1 MRLDLKLP
9 LETHDV
15 DMRDAFFDQV
25 NKLAESDPNVLLLTD
40 DQGAFSLGWL
50 RENLPQQYFNVGVAE
65 QNLISVS
72 AGLALGGK
80 IPFAYGIATFMAM
93 RCYEQIRNDL
103 CCMNLPVTIV
113 VSGAGYTYGA
123 DGPTHHATQ
132 DIAIMRALPEI
143 TILNPS
149 DAVSTSHFARMSYE
163 MPGPKYVRI
172 EKGILGKIY
181 NENHDFSPG
190 LDLLVDGP
198 DLMIISTG
206 IMVHRALELAQALST
221 RGVRAGVIDVYRLKP
236 VDGDVLIE
244 AIGQASRVLTLEEH
258 SVVGGLGSLVCE
270 ILADHGRRIPTK
282 RLALPDSFVYQ
293 YGDRD
298 WLQGLAGLDLATAL
312 DGIQDWVSQT
322 PTPLFGSSRT

>member
-1 MRLDLKLP
+1 MQLKLP
-9 LETHDV
+9 LETYGV

-25 NKLAESDPNVLLLTD
+25 NSLAESDPNVLLLTD
-40 DQGAFSLGWL
+40 DQGAFSLEWL

-65 QNLISVS
+65 QSLISVS

-93 RCYEQIRNDL
+93 RCYEQIRDDL

-132 DIAIMRALPEI
+132 DIAIMRALPEM
-143 TILNPS
+143 TIFNPS
-149 DAVSTSHFARMSYE
+149 DAVSTSHFARMCYE

-172 EKGILGKIY
+172 ERGTLGKIY
-181 NENHDFSPG
+181 DEGHDFSPG
-190 LDLLVDGP
+190 LDILVDGP

-206 IMVHRALELAQALST
+206 IMVHRALELAQALT
-221 RGVRAGVIDVYRLKP
+221 NLGVRAGVIDMYRLKP
-236 VDGDVLIE
+236 VDGDLLIE
-244 AIGQASRVLTLEEH
+244 AIGESSRVLTLEEN

-270 ILADHGRRIPTK
+270 ILADHGRQIPTK
-282 RLALPDSFVYQ
+282 RLALPDSFIYR

-298 WLQGLAGLDLATAL
+298 WLQGLAGLDLSTAL
-312 DGIQDWVSQT
+312 GGIQDWVSQT
-322 PTPLFGSSRT
+322 SSNLSGSGKG